1 MSESKNG
8 LPIDP
13 KDLATAAGGFVVG
26 LLILALF
33 VGVAMALHMPLLVE
47 KWNIPMQ

>member
-1 MSESKNG
+1 MSDSQNG

-13 KDLATAAGGFVVG
+13 KDLATVAGGFVVG
-26 LLILALF
+26 LLILGLF
-33 VGVAMALHMPLLVE
+33 VAIAMALHMPLLVE